1 MSEICHHWKC
11 QKTIHLILIWIC
23 KLNQVILNELSVLV
37 NRYELFRKVNDSDT
51 EGVVIKRP
59 RFQNGDILI
68 TDYTN
73 INTSTI
79 IPPVKFYNPY

>member
-1 MSEICHHWKC
+1 MSKNN
-11 QKTIHLILIWIC
+11 TPYFDMNL
-23 KLNQVILNELSVLV
+23 QVESGDLKRVVCFSKQ
-37 NRYELFRKVNDSDT
+37 RYELNDSDT